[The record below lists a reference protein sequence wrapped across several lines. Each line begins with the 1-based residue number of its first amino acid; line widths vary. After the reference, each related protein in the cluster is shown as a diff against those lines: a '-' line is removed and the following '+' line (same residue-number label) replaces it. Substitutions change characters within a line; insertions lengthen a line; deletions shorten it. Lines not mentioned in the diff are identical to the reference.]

1 MYDTIVVIERNIVGF
16 VFILTAILDCV
27 CNGCC
32 VRSMPIPA
40 STQKNSNDTDA
51 KKDENQLK
59 K

>member
-1 MYDTIVVIERNIVGF
+1 MYHTIVVIERNILGF

-32 VRSMPIPA
+32 VRSMQIPA

-51 KKDENQLK
+51 KKDAN
-59 K
+59 